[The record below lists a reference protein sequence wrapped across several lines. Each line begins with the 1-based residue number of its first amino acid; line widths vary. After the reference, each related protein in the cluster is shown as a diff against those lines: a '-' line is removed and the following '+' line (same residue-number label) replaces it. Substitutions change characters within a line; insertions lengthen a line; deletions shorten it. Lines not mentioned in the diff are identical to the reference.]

1 MKLRNKPCAQHRQ
14 AVWRKHERRHQL
26 DYSIFYIVVD
36 ETENAHKNEKHRQ
49 DIQQHGG
56 NMQGQRAEPDQKR
69 EDKHDRSQQDF
80 QNELHI
86 FINSFAYIL
95 QFNRNEGKDV
105 TIFAPHS
112 PVAAPS
118 SDAIDLDACD
128 NVHII
133 GCHISVNDDII
144 AIKGGKGPWADTDPD
159 NGVNNNILVEKCWFG
174 KGPGQG
180 TLHKVAASNT
190 DIVFSRPNYCKID
203 LMVENQRGDNLFM
216 QENELDMLKDCL
228 KKHGVKDG
236 LQGLLD
242 ISAAAGK
249 RYGITV
255 KPTCDAK
262 YLEVGISSKSDNV
275 DRILE
280 HLQSAY
286 GICPEECSFWGDE
299 YVGIEEGIYGSDS
312 FMKTE
317 KTEGGDFF
325 DVSEVPGK
333 RPEGVTRLGGGV
345 ERFLGFLREQAKM
358 K

>member
-1 MKLRNKPCAQHRQ
+1 MRRKSVWIQEREVFMEKKYK
-14 AVWRKHERRHQL
+14 AVFFDWDGTAVLSRKAPVEE
-26 DYSIFYIVVD
+26 IVG
-36 ETENAHKNEKHRQ
+36 AM
-49 DIQQHGG
+49 G
-56 NMQGQRAEPDQKR
+56 PLLDQK
-69 EDKHDRSQQDF
+69 
-80 QNELHI
+80 
-86 FINSFAYIL
+86 
-95 QFNRNEGKDV
+95 
-105 TIFAPHS
+105 
-112 PVAAPS
+112 
-118 SDAIDLDACD
+118 
-128 NVHII
+128 
-133 GCHISVNDDII
+133 VNLVIVSGTTMENI
-144 AIKGGKGPWADTDPD
+144 AGGKLETCFTKEQLAHLYLGLGRGAFNYRYENGQELIFSDMLPD
-159 NGVNNNILVEKCWFG
+159 KKLLGDIHRICFDIHMELLEKYG
-174 KGPGQG
+174 
-180 TLHKVAASNT
+180 LNT

-228 KKHGVKDG
+228 KRHGVEGG

-242 ISAAAGK
+242 ISVAAGE

-333 RPEGVTRLGGGV
+333 RPEGVTKLGGGV
-345 ERFLGFLREQAKM
+345 EQFLGFLREQAKM
-358 K
+358 E

>member
-1 MKLRNKPCAQHRQ
+1 MKKKYK
-14 AVWRKHERRHQL
+14 AVFFDWDGTAVLSRKAPVEE
-26 DYSIFYIVVD
+26 IVG
-36 ETENAHKNEKHRQ
+36 AM
-49 DIQQHGG
+49 G
-56 NMQGQRAEPDQKR
+56 PLLDQK
-69 EDKHDRSQQDF
+69 
-80 QNELHI
+80 
-86 FINSFAYIL
+86 
-95 QFNRNEGKDV
+95 
-105 TIFAPHS
+105 
-112 PVAAPS
+112 
-118 SDAIDLDACD
+118 
-128 NVHII
+128 
-133 GCHISVNDDII
+133 VNLVIVSGTTMENI
-144 AIKGGKGPWADTDPD
+144 AGGKLETCFTKEQLAHLYLGLGRGAFNYRYENGQELIFSDMLPD
-159 NGVNNNILVEKCWFG
+159 KKLLGDIHRICFDIHMELLEKYG
-174 KGPGQG
+174 
-180 TLHKVAASNT
+180 LNT

-317 KTEGGDFF
+317 KTGAGDFF
-325 DVSEVPGK
+325 DVSEVRGK
-333 RPEGVTRLGGGV
+333 RPEGVTKLGGGV

-358 K
+358 E

>member
-1 MKLRNKPCAQHRQ
+1 MRRKSVWIQEREVFMEKKYK
-14 AVWRKHERRHQL
+14 AVFFDWDGTAVLSRKAPVEE
-26 DYSIFYIVVD
+26 IVG
-36 ETENAHKNEKHRQ
+36 AM
-49 DIQQHGG
+49 G
-56 NMQGQRAEPDQKR
+56 PLLDQK
-69 EDKHDRSQQDF
+69 
-80 QNELHI
+80 
-86 FINSFAYIL
+86 
-95 QFNRNEGKDV
+95 
-105 TIFAPHS
+105 
-112 PVAAPS
+112 
-118 SDAIDLDACD
+118 
-128 NVHII
+128 
-133 GCHISVNDDII
+133 VNLVIVSGTTMENI
-144 AIKGGKGPWADTDPD
+144 AGGKLETCFTKEQLAHLYLGLGRGAFNYRYENGQELIFSDMLPD
-159 NGVNNNILVEKCWFG
+159 KKLLGDIHRICFDIHMELLEKYG
-174 KGPGQG
+174 
-180 TLHKVAASNT
+180 LNT

-228 KKHGVKDG
+228 KRHGVEGG

-242 ISAAAGK
+242 ISVAAGE

-333 RPEGVTRLGGGV
+333 RPEGVTKLGGGV
-345 ERFLGFLREQAKM
+345 ERFLEFLREQAKM
-358 K
+358 E

>member
-1 MKLRNKPCAQHRQ
+1 MFMEKKYK
-14 AVWRKHERRHQL
+14 AVFFDWDGTAVLSRKAPVEE
-26 DYSIFYIVVD
+26 IVG
-36 ETENAHKNEKHRQ
+36 AM
-49 DIQQHGG
+49 G
-56 NMQGQRAEPDQKR
+56 PLLDQK
-69 EDKHDRSQQDF
+69 
-80 QNELHI
+80 
-86 FINSFAYIL
+86 
-95 QFNRNEGKDV
+95 
-105 TIFAPHS
+105 
-112 PVAAPS
+112 
-118 SDAIDLDACD
+118 
-128 NVHII
+128 
-133 GCHISVNDDII
+133 VNLVIVSGTTMENI
-144 AIKGGKGPWADTDPD
+144 AGGKLETYFTKEQLAHLYLGLGRGAFNYRYENGQELIFSDMLPD
-159 NGVNNNILVEKCWFG
+159 KKLLGDIHRICFDIHMELLEKYG
-174 KGPGQG
+174 
-180 TLHKVAASNT
+180 LNT

-333 RPEGVTRLGGGV
+333 RPEGVTKLGGGV
-345 ERFLGFLREQAKM
+345 EQFLGFLREQAKM
-358 K
+358 E

>member
-1 MKLRNKPCAQHRQ
+1 MKKKYK
-14 AVWRKHERRHQL
+14 AVFFDWDGTAVLSRKAPVEE
-26 DYSIFYIVVD
+26 IVG
-36 ETENAHKNEKHRQ
+36 AM
-49 DIQQHGG
+49 G
-56 NMQGQRAEPDQKR
+56 PLLDQK
-69 EDKHDRSQQDF
+69 
-80 QNELHI
+80 
-86 FINSFAYIL
+86 
-95 QFNRNEGKDV
+95 
-105 TIFAPHS
+105 
-112 PVAAPS
+112 
-118 SDAIDLDACD
+118 
-128 NVHII
+128 
-133 GCHISVNDDII
+133 VNLVIVSGTTMENI
-144 AIKGGKGPWADTDPD
+144 AGGKLETYFTKEQLAHLYLGLGRGAFNYRYENGQELIFSDMRPD
-159 NGVNNNILVEKCWFG
+159 KKLLGDIHRICFDIHMELLEKYG
-174 KGPGQG
+174 
-180 TLHKVAASNT
+180 LNT

-228 KKHGVKDG
+228 KRHGVEGG

-242 ISAAAGK
+242 ISVAAGE

-317 KTEGGDFF
+317 KTGAGDFF
-325 DVSEVPGK
+325 DVSEVRGK
-333 RPEGVTRLGGGV
+333 RPEGVTKLGGGV
-345 ERFLGFLREQAKM
+345 ERFLEFLREQAKM
-358 K
+358 E

>member
-1 MKLRNKPCAQHRQ
+1 MEKKYK
-14 AVWRKHERRHQL
+14 AVFFDWDGTAVLSRKAPVEE
-26 DYSIFYIVVD
+26 IVG
-36 ETENAHKNEKHRQ
+36 AM
-49 DIQQHGG
+49 G
-56 NMQGQRAEPDQKR
+56 PLLDQKVSLVIVSGTTM
-69 EDKHDRSQQDF
+69 E
-80 QNELHI
+80 N
-86 FINSFAYIL
+86 
-95 QFNRNEGKDV
+95 
-105 TIFAPHS
+105 
-112 PVAAPS
+112 
-118 SDAIDLDACD
+118 
-128 NVHII
+128 
-133 GCHISVNDDII
+133 I
-144 AIKGGKGPWADTDPD
+144 AGGKLETCFTKEQLAHLYLGLGRGAFNYRYENGQELIFSDMLPD
-159 NGVNNNILVEKCWFG
+159 KKLLGDIHRICFDIHMELLEKYG
-174 KGPGQG
+174 
-180 TLHKVAASNT
+180 LNT

-228 KKHGVKDG
+228 KRHGVEGG

-242 ISAAAGK
+242 ISVAAGE

-333 RPEGVTRLGGGV
+333 RPEGVTKLGGGV
-345 ERFLGFLREQAKM
+345 EQFLGFLREQAKM
-358 K
+358 E

>member
-1 MKLRNKPCAQHRQ
+1 MGPL
-14 AVWRKHERRHQL
+14 L
-26 DYSIFYIVVD
+26 
-36 ETENAHKNEKHRQ
+36 
-49 DIQQHGG
+49 
-56 NMQGQRAEPDQKR
+56 DQK
-69 EDKHDRSQQDF
+69 
-80 QNELHI
+80 
-86 FINSFAYIL
+86 
-95 QFNRNEGKDV
+95 
-105 TIFAPHS
+105 
-112 PVAAPS
+112 
-118 SDAIDLDACD
+118 
-128 NVHII
+128 
-133 GCHISVNDDII
+133 VNLVIVSGTTMENI
-144 AIKGGKGPWADTDPD
+144 AGGKLETCFTKEQLAHLYLGLGRGAFNYRYENGQELIFSDMLPD
-159 NGVNNNILVEKCWFG
+159 KKLLGDIHRICFDIHMELLEKYG
-174 KGPGQG
+174 
-180 TLHKVAASNT
+180 LNT

-228 KKHGVKDG
+228 KRHGVEGG

-242 ISAAAGK
+242 ISVAAGE

-333 RPEGVTRLGGGV
+333 RPEGVTKLGGGV
-345 ERFLGFLREQAKM
+345 EQFLGFLREQAKM
-358 K
+358 E

>member
-1 MKLRNKPCAQHRQ
+1 MR
-14 AVWRKHERRHQL
+14 RK
-26 DYSIFYIVVD
+26 SIWL
-36 ETENAHKNEKHRQ
+36 
-49 DIQQHGG
+49 
-56 NMQGQRAEPDQKR
+56 QKR
-69 EDKHDRSQQDF
+69 EVFMKKKYKAVFFDWDGTAVLSRK
-80 QNELHI
+80 
-86 FINSFAYIL
+86 
-95 QFNRNEGKDV
+95 
-105 TIFAPHS
+105 APVEEIVGAMG
-112 PVAAPS
+112 PL
-118 SDAIDLDACD
+118 LDQK
-128 NVHII
+128 
-133 GCHISVNDDII
+133 VNLVIVSGTTMENI
-144 AIKGGKGPWADTDPD
+144 AGGKLETYFTKEQLAHLYLGLGRGAFNYRYENGQELIFSDMRPD
-159 NGVNNNILVEKCWFG
+159 KKLLGDIHRICFDIHMELLEKYG
-174 KGPGQG
+174 
-180 TLHKVAASNT
+180 LNT

-228 KKHGVKDG
+228 KRHGVEGG

-242 ISAAAGK
+242 ISVAAGE

-317 KTEGGDFF
+317 KTGAGDFF
-325 DVSEVPGK
+325 DVSEVRGK
-333 RPEGVTRLGGGV
+333 RPEGVTKLGGGV
-345 ERFLGFLREQAKM
+345 ERFLEFLREQAKM
-358 K
+358 E